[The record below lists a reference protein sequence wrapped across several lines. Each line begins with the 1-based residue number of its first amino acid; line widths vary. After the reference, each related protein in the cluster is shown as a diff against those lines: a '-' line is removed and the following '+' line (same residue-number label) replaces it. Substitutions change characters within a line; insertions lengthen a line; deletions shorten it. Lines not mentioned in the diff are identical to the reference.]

1 MGRRGG
7 VVEKGEEEMGA
18 KEGRGGKGG
27 RVEGQKE
34 RVGGGLK
41 RVRVEEKGEV
51 EKVKGVTKGYG
62 GLKRGNARLWQ
73 H

>member
-1 MGRRGG
+1 MGRGGG
-7 VVEKGEEEMGA
+7 VVEKGEEE
-18 KEGRGGKGG
+18 RGGKDGK
-27 RVEGQKE
+27 VEEQKE

-41 RVRVEEKGEV
+41 RVRVEEKGEM
-51 EKVKGVTKGYG
+51 EEVKGVTKGYG